1 MKNTIC
7 FLFFALISI
16 LSSSAQDIFSG
27 KYLMENQAEYVSD
40 KKWIEITRN
49 KYQEIVI
56 NSESYNNLV
65 GYYDEINNELFYVIE
80 KQAQYNTLMR
90 IKIINNKKIELYMLD
105 NKRWQKY
112 PYFYTK

>member
-1 MKNTIC
+1 MKNAIC
-7 FLFFALISI
+7 FLFFALITIVS
-16 LSSSAQDIFSG
+16 LSAQDVFSG

-65 GYYDEINNELFYVIE
+65 AYYDEINNELFYVIE
-80 KQAQYNTLMR
+80 RQAQYNTLMK
-90 IKIINNKKIELYMLD
+90 IKIISNKKIELYMLN
-105 NKRWQKY
+105 NKGWQKY
-112 PYFYTK
+112 PCSYNK

>member
-1 MKNTIC
+1 MKNAIW
-7 FLFFALISI
+7 LIFFYSI
-16 LSSSAQDIFSG
+16 MVACLSAQDIFSG
-27 KYLMENQAEYVSD
+27 KYLMENQAEYDSD

-49 KYQEIVI
+49 KYQEIII
-56 NSESYNNLV
+56 NSDTYTNLV
-65 GYYDEINNELFYVIE
+65 AYYDESNNELFYLIE
-80 KQAQYNTLMR
+80 RQAQYNTLMK